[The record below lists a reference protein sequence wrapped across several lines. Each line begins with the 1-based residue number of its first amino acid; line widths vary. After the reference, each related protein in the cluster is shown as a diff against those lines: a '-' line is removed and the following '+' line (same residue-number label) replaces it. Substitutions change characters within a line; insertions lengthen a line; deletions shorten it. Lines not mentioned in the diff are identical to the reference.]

1 MRTTS
6 FVWNFPAPDA
16 SSNSTATFYD
26 DRGLSESLTFYIE
39 TNKDSTGTVIFQT
52 AESTGSTVH
61 TGTLGSTAG
70 YTLSTG
76 LTRTVT
82 FTQPVRAVRPRIVA
96 LSSGGI
102 RISLQGQGSW

>member
-6 FVWNFPAPDA
+6 FVWNFPASDA

-26 DRGLSESLTFYIE
+26 DRGLS
-39 TNKDSTGTVIFQT
+39 
-52 AESTGSTVH
+52 ESTGSTVH